1 MRRKST
7 RKGKKGSG
15 TSSRDSPKPNI
26 AQKEQEKCIQININD
41 RMELQYNTGLESNRL
56 KAYQPLI
63 KSLQTLSLKNRRL
76 KKDYERKVTDPMF
89 DDVKLR

>member
-1 MRRKST
+1 
-7 RKGKKGSG
+7 
-15 TSSRDSPKPNI
+15 
-26 AQKEQEKCIQININD
+26 
-41 RMELQYNTGLESNRL
+41 MELQYNTGLESNRL

-89 DDVKLR
+89 EDLKLR